1 MEAQLDARADHWE
14 QVWLDRDPASV
25 TWYQP
30 DLLVSRRLIELVT
43 STDAAVIDVGG
54 GASTLV
60 DHLLDGGYRDLTVLD
75 ISHGAIDAARARLG
89 PRADDVHW
97 LVADVTQVELDRT
110 FDLWHDRAV
119 FHFLV
124 DDADRRRYLGVLRA
138 ALVPGGHLVL
148 STFGPDGPER
158 CSGLPVRRYG
168 IELMQETLGPDFE
181 LLDHELETHVAPSGV
196 TQQFLAALF
205 QRAA

>member
-1 MEAQLDARADHWE
+1 MQGSLASGTEHWQRAW
-14 QVWLDRDPASV
+14 QDRDPESV

-30 DLLVSRRLIELVT
+30 ELAVSRRFIDRV
-43 STDAAVIDVGG
+43 STPTASVIDVGA
-54 GASTLV
+54 GASMLV
-60 DHLLDGGYRDLTVLD
+60 DHLLASGYIDVTVLD
-75 ISHGAIDAARARLG
+75 IADAALAASRARLG
-89 PRADDVHW
+89 PRADEVRW
-97 LVADVTQVELDRT
+97 IVADITQVDLDRT

-124 DDADRRRYLGVLRA
+124 DDDDRQRYLA
-138 ALVPGGHLVL
+138 ALRGALVAGGHLVL

>member
-30 DLLVSRRLIELVT
+30 DFFVSRRLIELVT

-75 ISHGAIDAARARLG
+75 ISHAAIDAACARLG

-124 DDADRRRYLGVLRA
+124 DDADRRRYLSALRA

-181 LLDHELETHVAPSGV
+181 LLDHELETHVAPSGIA
-196 TQQFLAALF
+196 QQFLAALF
-205 QRAA
+205 RRAA